1 MTEMT
6 DKMLEQNEKYLEK
19 MKETFADMNAANEKL
34 IKGIETF
41 MKLDASGT
49 NSTERELVFE
59 IDKVKLYHYAKRT
72 RTQNKIPTLT
82 VYALVNTPAMMDI
95 QEDKSFI
102 KNLLEGGMDI
112 YLIEWGYPTPEDK
125 FLTMEDYIQG
135 YIDACVEFIRKDRGV
150 DKVNLMGICQGGT
163 FSTIYSALNPEKV
176 ANLTTIVTPI
186 DFSTDDGL
194 LFKWGPYL
202 NIDLITEAYG
212 NIPGDFMNAGFLTLS
227 PISLM
232 INKYLNL
239 IDDMEDA
246 AAMANFMR
254 MEKWIFDSP
263 DQAGA
268 TIKQFVN
275 DLYRDNKLIKGELM
289 IGDQK
294 VDLKKINMPLL
305 VVYATKDTQVPVAA
319 AKDLEKYVSSLDK
332 ETHAIQTG
340 HIGMF
345 VSGKSAKQVAPLI
358 ANWTKERSK
367 K

>member
-1 MTEMT
+1 MTEKIMQQN
-6 DKMLEQNEKYLEK
+6 DKYIEK
-19 MKETFADMNAANEKL
+19 MKQSFDEMNKANEQL

-59 IDKVKLYHYAKRT
+59 IDKVKLYHYNKRT

-95 QEDKSFI
+95 QEDKSFFRS
-102 KNLLEGGMDI
+102 LLEGGMDL

-125 FLTMEDYIQG
+125 YLTMEDYIQG
-135 YIDACVEFIRKDRGV
+135 YIDACVEFIKKDRGIE
-150 DKVNLMGICQGGT
+150 KVNLMGICQGGT
-163 FSTIYSALNPEKV
+163 FSAIYAALNPEKV

-194 LFKWGPYL
+194 LFKWAPYL

-212 NIPGDFMNAGFLTLS
+212 NVPGDFMNAGFLTLS
-227 PISLM
+227 PITLM
-232 INKYLNL
+232 VNKYLNL
-239 IDDMEDA
+239 IDSMGNDV
-246 AAMANFMR
+246 AMANFMR

-268 TIKQFVN
+268 TIRQFIN
-275 DLYRDNKLIKGELM
+275 DLYHDNKLIKGELE
-289 IGDQK
+289 IGGQK
-294 VDLKKINMPLL
+294 VDLKNINMPLL
-305 VVYATKDTQVPVAA
+305 VLYATRDTQVPVAA

-345 VSGKSAKQVAPLI
+345 VSGKAAREVAPLI

-367 K
+367 KA

>member
-19 MKETFADMNAANEKL
+19 LKETFADMNAANEKL

-49 NSTERELVFE
+49 NSTEREVVFE

-102 KNLLEGGMDI
+102 KNLLEGGMDL

-268 TIKQFVN
+268 TIRQFVN

-305 VVYATKDTQVPVAA
+305 VVYASKDTQVPVAA

>member
-1 MTEMT
+1 MT

-19 MKETFADMNAANEKL
+19 LKETFADMNAANEKL

-49 NSTERELVFE
+49 NSTEREVVFE

-102 KNLLEGGMDI
+102 KNLLEGGMDL

-268 TIKQFVN
+268 TIRQFVN

-305 VVYATKDTQVPVAA
+305 VVYASKDTQVPVAA